1 MYCSVCG
8 AQTQDT
14 DKFCPK
20 CGRVM
25 SSASPAAY
33 AAQPGTTGGVY
44 AGASYPGARYGGFW
58 LRLVAHLLDGLIIGI
73 PTGIV
78 LIVVFLGLGGV
89 AYVRSHFPTDVDP
102 NQINENVVQFIHAM
116 IGFYAL
122 LFIAGI
128 AISWLYYALMESSE
142 RQATLGKMALSLK
155 VTDANGKRL
164 SFGHAT
170 GRYFAKLLN
179 SFIPLEIGFIM
190 AGFTERK
197 QALHDFIA
205 STLVVRTD

>member
-1 MYCSVCG
+1 MFCSVCG

-25 SSASPAAY
+25 AAASPVAY
-33 AAQPGTTGGVY
+33 AAQPGTSGIVYPAVPY
-44 AGASYPGARYGGFW
+44 AGPRYGGFW
-58 LRLVAHLLDGLIIGI
+58 LRVVAYFLDGLIIGI

-78 LIVVFLGLGGV
+78 IVAIFLGLGGV
-89 AYVRSHFPTDVDP
+89 AYVRTHLPTNMDP
-102 NQINENVVQFIHAM
+102 DQINANVSQFISAM
-116 IGFYAL
+116 FGFYAL
-122 LFIAGI
+122 LFVVGI

-155 VTDANGKRL
+155 VTDMNGKRL

-170 GRYFAKLLN
+170 GRYFAKLV
-179 SFIPLEIGFIM
+179 SGMIPFGIGYVI